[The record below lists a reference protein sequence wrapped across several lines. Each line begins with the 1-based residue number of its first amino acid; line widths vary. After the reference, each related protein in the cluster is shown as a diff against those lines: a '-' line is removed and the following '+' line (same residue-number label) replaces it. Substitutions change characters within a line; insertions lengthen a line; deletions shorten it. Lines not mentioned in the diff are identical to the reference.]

1 MDDFSAIAARIAV
14 SVGQLRG
21 CIILTRDGLV
31 VGSFPPS
38 DESPVQ
44 RAWLR
49 FAALGD
55 PEKGFVEFGDELWV
69 YVRRGPYAAFVLAE
83 ASARPGLVI
92 DQLEQLLLTAEE
104 ARSKRDAL
112 KLPEAADAPKSKPR
126 TPLHKSSGQPVHQ
139 PSVARAEAQGAVSH
153 ATPPSQASAPQSSEH
168 QPRPLSWIL
177 APDAEETPPAT
188 PERRPVSWI
197 LAPQEEESVKPA
209 PKHRSENQSWI
220 LMPPEQGDGSAPP
233 APEPASAP
241 HPVSA
246 PHPASAPEPAP
257 PIEPAPEP
265 EPQVPD
271 TEREPEFDVEFDV
284 QPQREREGE
293 VEPQKEGG
301 GEVEPQKEGG
311 EVDRFTLAQE
321 FSKLLG
327 AQGFE

>member
-112 KLPEAADAPKSKPR
+112 KLPEVADAPKSKPR
-126 TPLHKSSGQPVHQ
+126 TPLHKGAGQPVHQ
-139 PSVARAEAQGAVSH
+139 PSLMRVEAQGAASQ
-153 ATPPSQASAPQSSEH
+153 ARASSQASAPQPSEH

-177 APDAEETPPAT
+177 APETEEAAQAAS
-188 PERRPVSWI
+188 ERRPVSWI
-197 LAPQEEESVKPA
+197 LAPQEEESTQLAPPERRSETRTWILPPQELAQPEPSSGLAPA
-209 PKHRSENQSWI
+209 P
-220 LMPPEQGDGSAPP
+220 APIP
-233 APEPASAP
+233 A
-241 HPVSA
+241 
-246 PHPASAPEPAP
+246 PASAPEPVSLPGPALP
-257 PIEPAPEP
+257 TEPAPRPAPEAEP
-265 EPQVPD
+265 EGQPGTEQ
-271 TEREPEFDVEFDV
+271 EREPELEVEF
-284 QPQREREGE
+284 E
-293 VEPQKEGG
+293 VEPQKER
-301 GEVEPQKEGG
+301 EG
-311 EVDRFTLAQE
+311 EVDRFLLAQE

-327 AQGFE
+327 AQGFEQS